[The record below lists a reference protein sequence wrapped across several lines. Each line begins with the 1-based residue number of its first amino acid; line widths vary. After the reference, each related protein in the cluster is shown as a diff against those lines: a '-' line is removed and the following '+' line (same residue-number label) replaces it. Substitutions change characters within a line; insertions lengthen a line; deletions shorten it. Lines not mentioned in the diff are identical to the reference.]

1 MYVGS
6 DLSLTL
12 GYAVLGLAVRVN
24 SQAYCP
30 TNHRANSVA
39 CVPLGFGAAYGPA
52 RVLRLVL

>member
-24 SQAYCP
+24 SQAYC
-30 TNHRANSVA
+30 HANVSA
-39 CVPLGFGAAYGPA
+39 HWPCCVPLGFGAAYGPA